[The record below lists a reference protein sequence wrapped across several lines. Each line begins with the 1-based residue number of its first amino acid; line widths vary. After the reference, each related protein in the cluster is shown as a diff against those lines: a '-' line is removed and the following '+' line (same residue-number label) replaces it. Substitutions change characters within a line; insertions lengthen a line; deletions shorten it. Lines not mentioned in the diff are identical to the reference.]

1 MNAVYMMVSNGSMA
15 IGGIIWGAAATFYGL
30 DSALHGASILLLFSL
45 PLLFRLS
52 IDFAH
57 ELTQQQFFLI
67 PDSDNGL
74 QVPDP
79 EEGPVEVTM
88 SFQIEPSKRDQ
99 FLNLLREIRE
109 IYLRNGV
116 SSFRL
121 YEDLARKHSFR
132 IEMVMATWR
141 EHLLQQE
148 RMASSERETWDEL
161 RRLHRAQGVPEMRLY
176 ISREKEIVPEKSP
189 AP

>member
-15 IGGIIWGAAATFYGL
+15 IGGILWGAAATFYGL
-30 DSALHGASILLLFSL
+30 DWALHGASILLLFSL

-67 PDSDNGL
+67 PASDNGL
-74 QVPDP
+74 EAPDP

-88 SFQIEPSKRDQ
+88 GFQIEPSKRDQ
-99 FLNLLREIRE
+99 FLNLLREIRN

-116 SSFRL
+116 SSLRV

-132 IEMVMATWR
+132 IEMVVATWR

-148 RMASSERETWDEL
+148 RMTSTERETWDEV
-161 RRLHRAQGVPEMRLY
+161 RRLHHAQGAPDIRVY
-176 ISREKEIVPEKSP
+176 ISREKEIVPQKFRDP
-189 AP
+189 